1 MSVKSVEDV
10 NCLRKSNTKLKVYIR
25 SPSSKRFEV
34 CRSVTC
40 ASNVIYFEFH
50 GQLLPGVFVFAMA

>member
-1 MSVKSVEDV
+1 MSSVKDI
-10 NCLRKSNTKLKVYIR
+10 NCFRKSNSKLKVYVR

-50 GQLLPGVFVFAMA
+50 GQLLAGVFIFAMV